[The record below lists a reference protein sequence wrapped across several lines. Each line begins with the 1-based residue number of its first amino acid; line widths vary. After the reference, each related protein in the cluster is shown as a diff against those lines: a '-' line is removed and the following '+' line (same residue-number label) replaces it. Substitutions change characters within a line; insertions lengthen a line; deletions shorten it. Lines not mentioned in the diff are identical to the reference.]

1 MHTMLRLKLMPL
13 RVFINHKKDILM
25 SKRMPE
31 KESICLEKCY
41 FFAEN
46 CRQKEDGTWD
56 CRTGPEYCEEYCQG
70 KS

>member
-1 MHTMLRLKLMPL
+1 MLRLILIPL
-13 RVFINHKKDILM
+13 RVFVNQKKDILM
-25 SKRMPE
+25 SKKMSK

-56 CRTGPEYCEEYCQG
+56 CKTGPEYCEEYCHG

>member
-1 MHTMLRLKLMPL
+1 MVKFRMLPL
-13 RVFINHKKDILM
+13 GVFVNQKKDILM
-25 SKRMPE
+25 SEKMSE
-31 KESICLEKCY
+31 KESICLEGCY

-56 CRTGPEYCEEYCQG
+56 CKTGPEYCEEYCRG

>member
-1 MHTMLRLKLMPL
+1 
-13 RVFINHKKDILM
+13 M
-25 SKRMPE
+25 SKKLSE
-31 KESICLEKCY
+31 KESICLERCY

-56 CRTGPEYCEEYCQG
+56 CKSGPEYCEEHCHG

>member
-1 MHTMLRLKLMPL
+1 
-13 RVFINHKKDILM
+13 M
-25 SKRMPE
+25 SKKMSE

-56 CRTGPEYCEEYCQG
+56 CKNTGLNGQEEFHNSSLANMLITRI
-70 KS
+70 KAV

>member
-1 MHTMLRLKLMPL
+1 
-13 RVFINHKKDILM
+13 M
-25 SKRMPE
+25 SKKMSE

-56 CRTGPEYCEEYCQG
+56 CKTGPEYCEDVLSRQILATRTP
-70 KS
+70 

>member
-1 MHTMLRLKLMPL
+1 
-13 RVFINHKKDILM
+13 M
-25 SKRMPE
+25 SKKISDKE
-31 KESICLEKCY
+31 KICLERCY

-56 CRTGPEYCEEYCQG
+56 CKSGPDYCEAYCRG